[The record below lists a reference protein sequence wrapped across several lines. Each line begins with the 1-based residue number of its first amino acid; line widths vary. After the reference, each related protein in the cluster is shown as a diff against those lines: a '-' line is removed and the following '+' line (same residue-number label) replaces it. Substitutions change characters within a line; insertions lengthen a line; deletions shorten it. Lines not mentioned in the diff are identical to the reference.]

1 MGASGVNSA
10 AELAVGAG
18 RSAAGGTAAGGAAA
32 GGTRA
37 GRSAASP
44 VELVEFAVGQVLR
57 EETAVDALPTILGRL
72 AGVFGCRAALAFQQ
86 DAGQE
91 LVILAAHP
99 RQAAADQ
106 ALHAEI
112 CALSAVHGDVAAQ
125 GGCFVV
131 PLASGGPPG
140 DPQGGSPGARPP
152 SVLMAYSAPASGRCL
167 CAIALVGNSAGW
179 NSGAQSTTRAI
190 AAIVAV
196 QIRHSHDS
204 AELAERQ
211 VRTAALIEGS
221 PDGIIVIGTDG
232 QLVVFNKA
240 AEELTGWRRDE
251 LRGRQVVDVIIP
263 ERERPRVRHG
273 MRTYLESGDIGE
285 FVGRMRVHFLCSD
298 GTERMVEMSPVPITI
313 EGQAH
318 FCAFIRDIGELERA
332 HAALQESEARM
343 RLLSQLAPVGI
354 MQTSLDGT
362 VSFVNDRW
370 CELTGLT
377 ALDAVG
383 APWSAGFHPDDIK
396 RLEGQWRRGAAKVG
410 ELRTDCRLRPA
421 GEATVWVNTAVVSIR
436 SATGVPAGFLS
447 AITNVSERKRAEAE
461 KEKLHAEERA
471 ARRKLAD
478 QTERLNGLITAAIPG
493 ILVEDEHGRITQV
506 NKSFC
511 TMFGI
516 AGGPAQL
523 IGTPAARTAIRIRR
537 VFADPDEFLRR
548 AAELLAGRRPVAEQ
562 EIAAADGRTI
572 ECDFAP
578 VFVDGD
584 YRGIMW
590 GVADVTHRQVLKE
603 QRELLLMA
611 ELAAREAAERAQS
624 KLAEQNA
631 RLQQLDEA
639 KTQFL
644 ATMSHELRTP
654 LTSIVSFTELILDDQ
669 HELSQETVRSL
680 AIIQR
685 NAERLLRLVGDL
697 LLLSR
702 LEAGAVPLDLAL
714 VSVPELLGEA
724 ARSASATAAE
734 RGITVQVTAADGPPI
749 QADLLRLQQVLDN
762 LLSNAIKFS
771 ALDGTVRVE
780 ASRDDQM
787 WRIDVTD
794 DGIGIPA
801 DELGQLF
808 GRFVRAS
815 NARTAGLPGTG
826 LGLSVVKA
834 ITELH
839 GGRVEVRSTVG
850 SGTTL
855 SIYLPVSA

>member
-1 MGASGVNSA
+1 MGVSGVNSA
-10 AELAVGAG
+10 ADLAVAAGLPAAG
-18 RSAAGGTAAGGAAA
+18 RTAGDG
-32 GGTRA
+32 
-37 GRSAASP
+37 SAASP

-72 AGVFGCRAALAFQQ
+72 AALFGCRAAFAFQQ
-86 DAGQE
+86 GAGQE

-99 RQAAADQ
+99 RQAGADQ
-106 ALHAEI
+106 ALRAEI
-112 CALSAVHGDVAAQ
+112 CALSAEHGGVAAE

-131 PLASGGPPG
+131 SLAPGSGPP
-140 DPQGGSPGARPP
+140 PGGRPA
-152 SVLMAYSAPASGRCL
+152 SILMAYSAPDSGRCL
-167 CAIALVGNSAGW
+167 CAIALVGNSASW
-179 NSGAQSTTRAI
+179 NAAAQSTTRAI

-196 QIRHSHDS
+196 QIRHSNDT

-221 PDGIIVIGTDG
+221 PDGIIVVGADG
-232 QLVVFNKA
+232 RLVVFNKA

-251 LRGRQVVDVIIP
+251 LRGKQMVEVIIP
-263 ERERPRVRHG
+263 ERERPAVMDG
-273 MRTYLESGDIGE
+273 MRRYLESGDRGE
-285 FVGRMRVHFLCSD
+285 FVGRIRLPFLRAD
-298 GTERMVEMSPVPITI
+298 GTERKVEMTPVPITI

-332 HAALQESEARM
+332 NAALQESEARM

-354 MQTSLDGT
+354 MQTGLNGLVT
-362 VSFVNDRW
+362 FVNDRW

-377 ALDAVG
+377 ARDAVG
-383 APWSAGFHPDDIK
+383 ATWSAGFHPDDLK
-396 RLEGQWRRGAAKVG
+396 RLERGWRRAAARAG

-421 GEATVWVNTAVVSIR
+421 GETTVWVNLAVVPIHNTAGR
-436 SATGVPAGFLS
+436 PEGFLS

-461 KEKLHAEERA
+461 KERLHAAERA

-511 TMFGI
+511 AMFGI

-523 IGTPAARTAIRIRR
+523 IGTLATRTAIRIRR

-548 AAELLAGRRPVAEQ
+548 AADLLAGRRPVAEQ

-578 VFVDGD
+578 VFVEGD
-584 YRGIMW
+584 YRGVMW

-603 QRELLLMA
+603 QRERLLKA
-611 ELAAREAAERAQS
+611 ELAAREAAERAQG

-631 RLQQLDEA
+631 RLQELDEA

-669 HELSQETVRSL
+669 HELTPETVRSL

-697 LLLSR
+697 LLLNR

-714 VSVPELLGEA
+714 VSVPDLVSEA

-734 RGITVQVTAADGPPI
+734 HGITVQVAAAHGPPI

-771 ALDGTVRVE
+771 AQGGRVRVE
-780 ASRDDQM
+780 ASLAGQM
-787 WRIDVTD
+787 WQIDVTD

-839 GGRVEVRSTVG
+839 GGHVELRSTVG
-850 SGTTL
+850 SGTTF
-855 SIYLPVSA
+855 SVYLPVSS

>member
-1 MGASGVNSA
+1 
-10 AELAVGAG
+10 
-18 RSAAGGTAAGGAAA
+18 
-32 GGTRA
+32 
-37 GRSAASP
+37 
-44 VELVEFAVGQVLR
+44 
-57 EETAVDALPTILGRL
+57 
-72 AGVFGCRAALAFQQ
+72 
-86 DAGQE
+86 
-91 LVILAAHP
+91 
-99 RQAAADQ
+99 
-106 ALHAEI
+106 
-112 CALSAVHGDVAAQ
+112 
-125 GGCFVV
+125 
-131 PLASGGPPG
+131 
-140 DPQGGSPGARPP
+140 
-152 SVLMAYSAPASGRCL
+152 
-167 CAIALVGNSAGW
+167 
-179 NSGAQSTTRAI
+179 
-190 AAIVAV
+190 VAV
-196 QIRHSHDS
+196 QIRHSNDS

-221 PDGIIVIGTDG
+221 PDGIIVVGADG
-232 QLVVFNKA
+232 RLVVFNRA

-251 LRGRQVVDVIIP
+251 LRGRQLVEVIIP
-263 ERERPRVRHG
+263 EHERPAVMDG
-273 MRTYLESGDIGE
+273 MRMYLESGDRGE
-285 FVGRMRVHFLCSD
+285 FVGRMRLPLLRAD
-298 GTERMVEMSPVPITI
+298 GTERMVEMTPVPITI

-332 HAALQESEARM
+332 HAALQESEARL

-354 MQTSLDGT
+354 MQTGLNGT
-362 VSFVNDRW
+362 VTFVNDRW

-377 ALDAVG
+377 ARDAVG
-383 APWSAGFHPDDIK
+383 AGWSAGFHPDDIK
-396 RLEGQWRRGAAKVG
+396 RIEGEWRREAPRDG

-421 GEATVWVNTAVVSIR
+421 GEAVVWVNVAVVPIR
-436 SATGVPAGFLS
+436 STEGRPLGFLS

-461 KEKLHAEERA
+461 KEMLHAAERA
-471 ARRKLAD
+471 ARRNLAD

-511 TMFGI
+511 NMFDI
-516 AGGPAQL
+516 TGGPGQL
-523 IGTPAARTAIRIRR
+523 VGTLASRTAIRIRR

-562 EIAAADGRTI
+562 EIVAADGRTI

-603 QRELLLMA
+603 QRERLLIA
-611 ELAAREAAERAQS
+611 ELAAREAAERAQA

-631 RLQQLDEA
+631 RLQELDEA

-669 HELSQETVRSL
+669 HELTPETVRSL
-680 AIIQR
+680 AVIQR

-714 VSVPELLGEA
+714 VSVPDLVGEA
-724 ARSASATAAE
+724 IRSASATAAE
-734 RGITVQVTAADGPPI
+734 HGITVEATTADGPPI
-749 QADLLRLQQVLDN
+749 EADLLRLQQVLDN

-771 ALDGTVRVE
+771 GQDGRVRVD
-780 ASRDDQM
+780 ASRDDQQ

-801 DELGQLF
+801 DELDQLF

-815 NARTAGLPGTG
+815 NARTKGLPGTG

-839 GGRVEVRSTVG
+839 GGHVEVRSTVEC
-850 SGTTL
+850 GTTF
-855 SIYLPVSA
+855 SVYLPVSA

>member
-10 AELAVGAG
+10 AELAVAAG

-72 AGVFGCRAALAFQQ
+72 AGCRAPLAFQQ

-91 LVILAAHP
+91 LVILAAPP

-152 SVLMAYSAPASGRCL
+152 SVLMAYSATASGRCL

-179 NSGAQSTTRAI
+179 NSGAQSTTWAI
-190 AAIVAV
+190 AAIVPV
-196 QIRHSHDS
+196 QIRHSNDT

-211 VRTAALIEGS
+211 VRTAALVEGS

-332 HAALQESEARM
+332 HAALQESEARL

-362 VSFVNDRW
+362 VTFVNDRW

-396 RLEGQWRRGAAKVG
+396 RLEGQWRREAAKVG

-421 GEATVWVNTAVVSIR
+421 GEATVWVNIAVVSIR

-548 AAELLAGRRPVAEQ
+548 AAELLAGRRPVA
-562 EIAAADGRTI
+562 A
-572 ECDFAP
+572 
-578 VFVDGD
+578 
-584 YRGIMW
+584 
-590 GVADVTHRQVLKE
+590 
-603 QRELLLMA
+603 
-611 ELAAREAAERAQS
+611 
-624 KLAEQNA
+624 
-631 RLQQLDEA
+631 
-639 KTQFL
+639 
-644 ATMSHELRTP
+644 
-654 LTSIVSFTELILDDQ
+654 
-669 HELSQETVRSL
+669 
-680 AIIQR
+680 
-685 NAERLLRLVGDL
+685 
-697 LLLSR
+697 
-702 LEAGAVPLDLAL
+702 
-714 VSVPELLGEA
+714 
-724 ARSASATAAE
+724 
-734 RGITVQVTAADGPPI
+734 
-749 QADLLRLQQVLDN
+749 
-762 LLSNAIKFS
+762 
-771 ALDGTVRVE
+771 
-780 ASRDDQM
+780 
-787 WRIDVTD
+787 
-794 DGIGIPA
+794 
-801 DELGQLF
+801 
-808 GRFVRAS
+808 
-815 NARTAGLPGTG
+815 
-826 LGLSVVKA
+826 
-834 ITELH
+834 
-839 GGRVEVRSTVG
+839 
-850 SGTTL
+850 
-855 SIYLPVSA
+855 